1 MRQSVLNSG
10 IEEVLPM
17 QVFISHASTDAK
29 LAKRVAHVL
38 QEAGFQV
45 WDETQILPGDNWG
58 TQLAE
63 ALQESEAMVVLL
75 TPNSLHSPNL
85 SHEVGYALGEE
96 GYKGR
101 VIPVL
106 AASPEQLPKEDIPW
120 ILHKFHIIQLQDQ
133 EKDEEGLRSIA
144 QALQETE

>member
-1 MRQSVLNSG
+1 MK
-10 IEEVLPM
+10 
-17 QVFISHASTDAK
+17 VFISHAATDAK

-38 QEAGFQV
+38 REAGFQV

-85 SHEVGYALGEE
+85 SHEVGYALGKK
-96 GYKGR
+96 GYKDR

-133 EKDEEGLRSIA
+133 EQDEEGLRSIA
-144 QALQETE
+144 QALQEAE

>member
-1 MRQSVLNSG
+1 MK
-10 IEEVLPM
+10 
-17 QVFISHASTDAK
+17 VFISHASTDAK

-38 QEAGFQV
+38 REAGFKV
-45 WDETQILPGDNWG
+45 WDDTQILPGDNWG

-85 SHEVGYALGEE
+85 SHELGYALGNE

-106 AASPEQLPKEDIPW
+106 TASPEQLPKEDIPW
-120 ILHKFHIIQLQDQ
+120 ILHKFHMIHLQDQ
-133 EKDEEGLRSIA
+133 GKDEEGLRSIA
-144 QALQETE
+144 QALQEAE

>member
-1 MRQSVLNSG
+1 MK
-10 IEEVLPM
+10 
-17 QVFISHASTDAK
+17 VFISHAATDAK
-29 LAKRVAHVL
+29 LANRVAHVL
-38 QEAGFQV
+38 REAGFQV

-85 SHEVGYALGEE
+85 SHEVGYALGKA

-133 EKDEEGLRSIA
+133 DKDEEGLRSIA
-144 QALQETE
+144 QALQEAK

>member
-1 MRQSVLNSG
+1 MK
-10 IEEVLPM
+10 
-17 QVFISHASTDAK
+17 VFISHASTDAK

-38 QEAGFQV
+38 REAGFKV

-85 SHEVGYALGEE
+85 SHEVGYALGKE

-106 AASPEQLPKEDIPW
+106 AAPPEQLPKEDIPW

-144 QALQETE
+144 QALQEAE

>member
-1 MRQSVLNSG
+1 
-10 IEEVLPM
+10 M
-17 QVFISHASTDAK
+17 QVFISHAATDAK
-29 LAKRVAHVL
+29 LAERVAHVL
-38 QEAGFQV
+38 REAGFQV
-45 WDETQILPGDNWG
+45 WDEAQILPGDNWG

-85 SHEVGYALGEE
+85 SHEVGYALGKE

-120 ILHKFHIIQLQDQ
+120 ILHKFHMIHLQDQ
-133 EKDEEGLRSIA
+133 EKDEEGLKSIA
-144 QALQETE
+144 QALQEAE

>member
-1 MRQSVLNSG
+1 MK
-10 IEEVLPM
+10 
-17 QVFISHASTDAK
+17 VFISHASLDAK

-38 QEAGFQV
+38 RAAGFQV

-58 TQLAE
+58 TQLSA
-63 ALQESEAMVVLL
+63 ALQESKAMVVLL

-85 SHEVGYALGEE
+85 SYEVGYALGEE

-106 AASPEQLPKEDIPW
+106 AGSPEQLPKEDIPW
-120 ILHKFHIIQLQDQ
+120 VLYKFSMIHLHNQDQ
-133 EKDEEGLRSIA
+133 DEAGLKSIA
-144 QALQETE
+144 QALQEVE

>member
-1 MRQSVLNSG
+1 MHQSVLNSG

-17 QVFISHASTDAK
+17 KVFISHAATDAK

-38 QEAGFQV
+38 REAGFQV

-85 SHEVGYALGEE
+85 SHEVGYALGKE

-144 QALQETE
+144 QALQEAE

>member
-1 MRQSVLNSG
+1 MKV
-10 IEEVLPM
+10 I
-17 QVFISHASTDAK
+17 ISHAATDTK
-29 LAKRVAHVL
+29 LAKRVADVL
-38 QEAGFQV
+38 READFQV

-63 ALQESEAMVVLL
+63 ALQESGAMVVLL

-85 SHEVGYALGEE
+85 SYEVGYALGKE

-101 VIPVL
+101 VIPVV

-120 ILHKFHIIQLQDQ
+120 ILHKFHMIHLQDQ
-133 EKDEEGLRSIA
+133 QKDEEGLRSIA
-144 QALQETE
+144 QALQGAA

>member
-1 MRQSVLNSG
+1 
-10 IEEVLPM
+10 
-17 QVFISHASTDAK
+17 
-29 LAKRVAHVL
+29 
-38 QEAGFQV
+38 
-45 WDETQILPGDNWG
+45 
-58 TQLAE
+58 
-63 ALQESEAMVVLL
+63 
-75 TPNSLHSPNL
+75 
-85 SHEVGYALGEE
+85 
-96 GYKGR
+96 

>member
-1 MRQSVLNSG
+1 MHQSVLNSG

-17 QVFISHASTDAK
+17 KVFISHAATDAK

-38 QEAGFQV
+38 REAGFQV
-45 WDETQILPGDNWG
+45 WDETLILPGDNWG

-85 SHEVGYALGEE
+85 SHELGYALGKE

-120 ILHKFHIIQLQDQ
+120 ILHKFHMIQLQDQ
-133 EKDEEGLRSIA
+133 EKDEEGLRSIV
-144 QALQETE
+144 QALQEAE

>member
-1 MRQSVLNSG
+1 VHQSVLNSG

-17 QVFISHASTDAK
+17 KVFISHASTDAK

-38 QEAGFQV
+38 REAGFQV

-85 SHEVGYALGEE
+85 SHEVGYALGKE

-144 QALQETE
+144 QALQEAE

>member
-1 MRQSVLNSG
+1 MK
-10 IEEVLPM
+10 
-17 QVFISHASTDAK
+17 VFISHASTDSK

-38 QEAGFQV
+38 REAGFQV

-85 SHEVGYALGEE
+85 IHEVGYALGKA
-96 GYKGR
+96 GYNGR

-144 QALQETE
+144 QALQEAE

>member
-1 MRQSVLNSG
+1 MK
-10 IEEVLPM
+10 
-17 QVFISHASTDAK
+17 VFISHAATDAK
-29 LAKRVAHVL
+29 LAERVAHVL
-38 QEAGFQV
+38 REAGFQV

-75 TPNSLHSPNL
+75 TPNSLNSPNL
-85 SHEVGYALGEE
+85 NHEVGYALGNE

-106 AASPEQLPKEDIPW
+106 AASPEQLPKEDVPW

-133 EKDEEGLRSIA
+133 EQDEEGLRSIA
-144 QALQETE
+144 QALQEAE

>member
-1 MRQSVLNSG
+1 MK
-10 IEEVLPM
+10 
-17 QVFISHASTDAK
+17 VFISHAATDAK

-38 QEAGFQV
+38 REAGFQV

-75 TPNSLHSPNL
+75 TPNSLHAPNL
-85 SHEVGYALGEE
+85 SHEVGYALGNE
-96 GYKGR
+96 GYEGR

-106 AASPEQLPKEDIPW
+106 TASPEQLPKEDIPW
-120 ILHKFHIIQLQDQ
+120 ILHKFHMIHLQDQ
-133 EKDEEGLRSIA
+133 GKDEEGLRSIA
-144 QALQETE
+144 QALQEAE

>member
-1 MRQSVLNSG
+1 MK
-10 IEEVLPM
+10 
-17 QVFISHASTDAK
+17 VFISHASTDVK

-38 QEAGFQV
+38 REAGFQV

-75 TPNSLHSPNL
+75 TPNSLHSPHL
-85 SHEVGYALGEE
+85 GHEVGYALGNE

-106 AASPEQLPKEDIPW
+106 AASPEQLPKADIPW
-120 ILHKFHIIQLQDQ
+120 ILQKFHTIQLQDQ

-144 QALQETE
+144 QALHEAE

>member
-1 MRQSVLNSG
+1 MK
-10 IEEVLPM
+10 
-17 QVFISHASTDAK
+17 VFISHAATDAK

-38 QEAGFQV
+38 REAGFQV
-45 WDETQILPGDNWG
+45 WDETHIFPGDNWG

-75 TPNSLHSPNL
+75 TPNSLHSPSL
-85 SHEVGYALGEE
+85 SHEVGYALGKE

-106 AASPEQLPKEDIPW
+106 AGSPEQLPKEDIPW
-120 ILHKFHIIQLQDQ
+120 ILQKFHMIHLQDQ

-144 QALQETE
+144 QALQDAA

>member
-1 MRQSVLNSG
+1 MK
-10 IEEVLPM
+10 
-17 QVFISHASTDAK
+17 VFISHASTDAK

-38 QEAGFQV
+38 REAGFQV

-85 SHEVGYALGEE
+85 IYEVGYALGKE